1 MKWILSA
8 CVLLTACASPK
19 LPNNQTASDQ
29 FYRLGY
35 GEKRIAQNFYQLGE
49 GDAVKRLYW
58 AQRRAQET
66 GATHEHS
73 GVSLQKTYVNIPVP
87 AHTDSD
93 GTEIEASNHVVEVVQ
108 LWKSVPHNGRTL
120 NIVK

>member
-1 MKWILSA
+1 MKWILST

-58 AQRRAQET
+58 AQRRSQET

-73 GVSLQKTYVNIPVP
+73 RGIPAKDLCQYPGAGSHRFGRDRDRSVESCGGSR
-87 AHTDSD
+87 ATL
-93 GTEIEASNHVVEVVQ
+93 EISSA
-108 LWKSVPHNGRTL
+108 
-120 NIVK
+120 